1 MQVILWFVD
10 DCRMF
15 APFPSGGGVA
25 HIIPEGDV
33 FFWGHSGD
41 QGGGT
46 SMGKLCHHFP
56 TFPFE
61 SGDVFSSLC
70 LQLCWNGTSPRFGSA
85 KMVGTVGSTP
95 SPYCEFMRGFP
106 AIGALNCTLSPCFIV
121 WNKGK
126 NHLEAAADSSYT
138 KVVRSTDH

>member
-15 APFPSGGGVA
+15 APLPSGGGVA

-61 SGDVFSSLC
+61 SGDVFQLFVPSTMLERNVTTFWLC
-70 LQLCWNGTSPRFGSA
+70 
-85 KMVGTVGSTP
+85 
-95 SPYCEFMRGFP
+95 
-106 AIGALNCTLSPCFIV
+106 
-121 WNKGK
+121 
-126 NHLEAAADSSYT
+126 
-138 KVVRSTDH
+138 